1 VVLHRVVLALAGFLV
16 TAATLKAVDALPNL
30 LMLAPVVSLQPI
42 DAVVDL
48 CLALTHDG
56 AEETDGE
63 ENGETGKDDD
73 RGNIEVD
80 VHVSIVPC
88 VWGRVK

>member
-1 VVLHRVVLALAGFLV
+1 MVE
-16 TAATLKAVDALPNL
+16 ALPHL
-30 LMLAPVVSLQPI
+30 LMLAPVVSLKRINAI
-42 DAVVDL
+42 DDL

-56 AEETDGE
+56 AKETDGE
-63 ENGETGKDDD
+63 EDGETGKDDD
-73 RGNIEVD
+73 RGNVEVD